1 MERESKNKH
10 FGKKAGISWGIVSG
24 IIIATLLLYN
34 TMPVPVM
41 VPTDDGKSCHIVFEG
56 NLVQAAEA
64 NPGAG
69 VGGILEVF
77 FVNKSV
83 NPTTDYARNDSSIFE
98 TWATAAYLGY
108 ASADDFNL
116 EIAHSVDF
124 TILIRV
130 RGNETMCDNASGNF
144 KDTYLRVN
152 ITSANLNINAL
163 TAMTPVITYNDTAR
177 PFILMNFYLDQ
188 DAGAANLNI
197 ARDETAQITA
207 IVFSAYY

>member
-1 MERESKNKH
+1 MKKEKNNKH
-10 FGKKAGISWGIVSG
+10 FEKKAGISLGTVFAL
-24 IIIATLLLYN
+24 IIAMLLLYS
-34 TMPVPVM
+34 TMPTPVI
-41 VPTDDGKSCHIVFEG
+41 VPTDDGKSWHIIFEG
-56 NLVQAAEA
+56 NLAQAAEA

-83 NPTTDYARNDSSIFE
+83 NPATDYARNDSSIFE
-98 TWATAAYLGY
+98 TWATAADLGY

-124 TILIRV
+124 TIVIRV
-130 RGNETMCDNASGNF
+130 RGNETMANDAGGDF
-144 KDTYLRVN
+144 VDTYLRVN
-152 ITSANLNINAL
+152 ITSADLNINAL
-163 TAMTPVITYNDTAR
+163 TAMTPLVTYNDTAKD
-177 PFILMNFYLDQ
+177 FIWMNFYLEQ
-188 DAGAANLNI
+188 DASAADLNI